1 MPEKPYLYLCQNCRH
16 KGVYA
21 KGDKDNFEDWFC
33 WKTKLLTSYVP
44 CTNIK
49 SCEVLEQF
57 EIGKFELES
66 CPLCDGEAVLEI
78 SQDSDGQLS
87 PRVARIECTECGCST
102 RKYYIDGYYGSKD
115 TIADCVENWNERV
128 AIK

>member
-21 KGDKDNFEDWFC
+21 KGNKDNFEDWFC

-49 SCEVLEQF
+49 SCEVSKQF
-57 EIGKFELES
+57 EEE
-66 CPLCDGEAVLEI
+66 D
-78 SQDSDGQLS
+78 
-87 PRVARIECTECGCST
+87 
-102 RKYYIDGYYGSKD
+102 
-115 TIADCVENWNERV
+115 ENG
-128 AIK
+128 

>member
-1 MPEKPYLYLCQNCRH
+1 MPEKPYLYLCQNCQH

-57 EIGKFELES
+57 EIGKFELEP

-115 TIADCVENWNERV
+115 T
-128 AIK
+128 